1 VIEVKAKNDN
11 GRCFAICILLIS
23 GILLSP
29 QQAMAGEDTRLK
41 IDEYIRAYVEMDLF
55 SGSVL
60 VAKGDEILL
69 EKGYGKADIEN
80 DIQNTPD
87 TKFRI
92 GSLTKS
98 FTAMAI
104 MQLVEKGKLSL
115 DDKLTKFIPD
125 YPNGD
130 KITIHNLLTHT
141 SGIFDHTELPDYDT
155 QRRVEA
161 CSVEKTISTFK
172 DKPLQFEP
180 GSKFEYS
187 NSNYILL
194 GFIIEKV
201 SDQAYGQYIEES
213 IFKPLAMNNSGFE
226 YPDRSYKNFA
236 LGYVIENCEITRA
249 KSRVMSN
256 GHASGALYS
265 TVHDMYLWDRALY
278 TTKLIS
284 RDGLDKMFEPF
295 KGDYGYGWVIDRLND
310 RKVIRHGSDSDGYQT
325 NISRFPQDDVCIIIL
340 SNLQN
345 FLVTKISEDIAAII
359 FGKPYQLPQKEMSTE
374 QVFRYYPDY
383 VGTYQLKADLPVE
396 ITMEEDKLFCQAK
409 GQAKFQLHPESP
421 NTFFPREF
429 EAKFVFVRD
438 ENGKVTELI
447 LYQSGHE
454 VHAPKIK

>member
-1 VIEVKAKNDN
+1 MKTKNDN
-11 GRCFAICILLIS
+11 RRLFIVGILLIS

-29 QQAMAGEDTRLK
+29 RQAAAGEDIQLK
-41 IDEYIRAYVEMDLF
+41 IDEYIRAYEEMNVF
-55 SGSVL
+55 SGSAL
-60 VAKGDEILL
+60 VAKDGKVLL
-69 EKGYGKADIEN
+69 EKGYGKADDKN
-80 DIQNTPD
+80 DIQNTQN

-98 FTAMAI
+98 FTAMAV
-104 MQLVEKGKLSL
+104 MQLEEKGKLSL

-141 SGIFDHTELPDYDT
+141 SGIFDHTYLPDYDT
-155 QRRVEA
+155 QRRVKV
-161 CSVEKTISTFK
+161 CSIEKTISTFK

-194 GFIIEKV
+194 GLIIEQT
-201 SDQAYGQYIEES
+201 SGQTYGQYIEEQ

-226 YPDRSYKNFA
+226 YPDRSYENFA
-236 LGYVIENCEITRA
+236 LGYVIENDEITRA

-265 TVHDMYLWDRALY
+265 TVRDMYLWDRALY
-278 TTKLIS
+278 TTKLIG

-295 KGDYGYGWVIDRLND
+295 KGDYGYGWVIDRLCD
-310 RKVIRHGSDSDGYQT
+310 RKTIRHGSDSDGYRT
-325 NISRFPQDDVCIIIL
+325 NMTRFPDDDVCIIIF
-340 SNLQN
+340 SNLEN
-345 FLVTKISEDIAAII
+345 ALETKISEDVAAII
-359 FGKPYQLPQKEMSTE
+359 FGKPYQLPQKEMSTDE
-374 QVFRYYPDY
+374 VFRHYPDY
-383 VGTYQLKADLPVE
+383 VGTYQLKADLPAE
-396 ITMEEDKLFCQAK
+396 ITMEGNRLFCQAK
-409 GQAKFQLHPESP
+409 GQVKFQLHPESET
-421 NTFFPREF
+421 TFFPREF
-429 EAKFVFVRD
+429 EAKFVFVRN

-454 VHAPKIK
+454 VHAPKIN